1 MLNLKQKRIAV
12 INKDKCKPK
21 KCKHECKKICP
32 VNSIGKKCIDIE
44 DVAVVAENLC
54 IGCNSCV
61 RYCPFGAIN
70 IVNLPKELNLES
82 LSFQYG
88 ENLFRI
94 YNLPIIKQGYITGF
108 LGENGIGKSTI
119 INIISGSIIPN
130 FGDYDNLNDK
140 GNVLKHLKGNECQ
153 KYYKNLYDKKIKVVK
168 KIQNIN
174 SLIEVEKYKQMTVY
188 EFMEISLCGKNV
200 EETLNN
206 FNINYISRNKL
217 SELSGGELQKVY
229 CCYII
234 CKEADVYIFDEPTNY
249 LDISQRVILARNIRN
264 LISENKYVIV
274 VDHDISFLDYV
285 CDRVCVLYGKPGGY
299 GILSTQYNTSNAINI
314 YFDGY
319 LPTEN
324 VRFRKDKIKYNISLC
339 ESNIELNNIESNSIN
354 YNCGNIEYPNFKL
367 EIEDGNISSHGS
379 INVIIG
385 KNGVGKTSFVK
396 KLAKELGYNISMKPQ
411 YPNFYKLLEKYPRIT
426 VNNFLARYI
435 ETHDET
441 FKNDVVNTLEIKH
454 ILDKELSKLSG
465 GELQKISIIYCL
477 GKKAD
482 IYIIDEPSAS
492 LDIQQRINMT
502 RAIKRYIMNKQKI
515 AFVIEHDITMA
526 FILANNLNGSVITF
540 KEIEV
545 DDGVRKCKAN
555 KPSKLEGD
563 SLNNF
568 LKDLDITL
576 RKSFND
582 NRYKINRFGSSKDV
596 EQKKENKY
604 FVN

>member
-1 MLNLKQKRIAV
+1 MLNLRQKRIAV

-21 KCKHECKKICP
+21 KCKQECKKRCP

-44 DVAVVAENLC
+44 DIAVIAENLC

-130 FGDYDNLNDK
+130 FGDYGNLNDR

-174 SLIEVEKYKQMTVY
+174 SLIEVDKYKNMTVY
-188 EFMEISLCGKNV
+188 EFMKISLCGKDV

-206 FNINYISRNKL
+206 FDINYISTNKL

-274 VDHDISFLDYV
+274 VDHDISFLDYI
-285 CDRVCVLYGKPGGY
+285 CDRVCILYGKPGAY

-314 YFDGY
+314 YFEGY

-339 ESNIELNNIESNSIN
+339 ESNIENSDNESNSIN
-354 YNCGNIEYPNFKL
+354 YNGGNIEYPNFKL
-367 EIEDGNISSHGS
+367 EIEDGNISNHGS

-411 YPNFYKLLEKYPRIT
+411 YPNFDKLLEKHPRIT

-441 FKNDVVNTLEIKH
+441 FKNDVVNTLDIKN

-540 KEIEV
+540 KEIEINN
-545 DDGVRKCKAN
+545 GTRKCKAN
-555 KPSKLEGD
+555 KPSKLEGE

-568 LKDLDITL
+568 LKDLNITL

-582 NRYKINRFGSSKDV
+582 NRYKINRFGSTKDI